1 MLSQDM
7 DALSEFRIFETDE
20 FLEKLEKLP
29 MTASRFVRK
38 KLTEYVYPQLRNEPF
53 LGPNIKKLKGYD
65 PATWRFRIGKFR
77 VFFMVDQA
85 ERIIFMLSVEDRRD
99 AYR

>member
-1 MLSQDM
+1 M
-7 DALSEFRIFETDE
+7 SEFRIFETDE
-20 FLEKLEKLP
+20 FRKSLDKLP
-29 MTASRFVRK
+29 TGVSRFVRK
-38 KLTEYVYPQLRNEPF
+38 KLIEYVYPQLRKDPF

-65 PATWRFRIGKFR
+65 PATWRYRIGKFR

-85 ERIIFMLSVEDRRD
+85 EHIIFMLSLDDRRD